1 MSRSPIFTPKSLT
14 SVDYPLPPKC
24 DKTEI
29 LRVVVR
35 ESMSM
40 DLLDRLISDI
50 LTTTQQLMDSDELD
64 LSAFQP
70 GASTIEKQHMS
81 KGKDHKHKHL
91 AERPMKKGV
100 HRSVC

>member
-1 MSRSPIFTPKSLT
+1 MFDSTTLT
-14 SVDYPLPPKC
+14 CVTDYPLPPKC

-40 DLLDRLISDI
+40 DLLDRLIADI
-50 LTTTQQLMDSDELD
+50 LTITQQLMETDEVD
-64 LSAFQP
+64 LAAFQP
-70 GASTIEKQHMS
+70 GATTFEKQHMS
-81 KGKDHKHKHL
+81 RGVDHKNKHK
-91 AERPMKKGV
+91 AQRPMKDGV